1 MVYLGGAVA
10 VVAALTMLNLLL
22 TLGVIRRLREHTERL
37 AAAELGPPPELIL
50 PAGERPAEFRAETV
64 DGAEVTLASL
74 ATPALLGFFSP
85 DCAPCRE
92 WIPRFV
98 QAAAELPQGRA
109 QALAVVAR
117 DGTGNGDEVSDDV
130 AALRRVAQVVV
141 EPANG
146 PVSRAFAVRGW
157 PALCRVGE
165 DGIILTTDQQAA
177 VAAPATTR

>member
-10 VVAALTMLNLLL
+10 VVAAVTVLNLLL
-22 TLGVIRRLREHTERL
+22 MLGVIRRLREHTERL
-37 AAAELGPPPELIL
+37 AALPADLGPPPEPIL

-64 DGAEVTLASL
+64 DGAEVSLGSL

-85 DCAPCRE
+85 RCEPCKE

-98 QAAAELPQGRA
+98 QAAGQLPQGRA
-109 QALAVVAR
+109 QALAVVTGDTG
-117 DGTGNGDEVSDDV
+117 DGAGGGAEM
-130 AALRRVAQVVV
+130 AELRRVAQVVV

-157 PALCRVGE
+157 PALCRLGE
-165 DGIILTTDQQAA
+165 DGAISTSDNEAA
-177 VAAPATTR
+177 VAAPAPR